1 MLRDMYILPQAFPR
15 KGACCFGIH
24 IGVGFCVARSY
35 CVGQCEGLY
44 AWDERQVQI
53 PALFLFVGVS
63 KLFVIAVRESAGNKK
78 SVIMGSIIALSAS
91 GNHGKTHT
99 IVRAATAFISKC
111 KRENIQIVSVTWY
124 DYSGKII
131 AGPRA
136 GKVLCVVVVVID
148 GVQKIVAFI
157 SEGDD
162 GAKVLAALNIIT
174 SNATIQLD
182 VILLACHTQG
192 STIDVVENFVTTY
205 GYELVM
211 TSVYQGKTSG
221 LLPMMV
227 TANGTILNDECAK
240 HLVELIQRLLQ

>member
-53 PALFLFVGVS
+53 PALFFVCRRFKIVCYCRSGVC
-63 KLFVIAVRESAGNKK
+63 RQQK

-124 DYSGKII
+124 DYSGKNNCRS
-131 AGPRA
+131 ASRQGA
-136 GKVLCVVVVVID
+136 LC
-148 GVQKIVAFI
+148 
-157 SEGDD
+157 
-162 GAKVLAALNIIT
+162 
-174 SNATIQLD
+174 
-182 VILLACHTQG
+182 CG
-192 STIDVVENFVTTY
+192 SCNRW
-205 GYELVM
+205 
-211 TSVYQGKTSG
+211 
-221 LLPMMV
+221 
-227 TANGTILNDECAK
+227 CAK
-240 HLVELIQRLLQ
+240 NSCFLSAKAMMELRCWQR